1 MMEKFFEKINLS
13 NKRSDDE
20 TFDQY
25 KERLKKNKVS
35 TKIHMQGEQ
44 IWNSIKDG
52 TYKRKDHGN
61 I

>member
-1 MMEKFFEKINLS
+1 MEKFFEKINLS

-20 TFDQY
+20 TFNQY
-25 KERLKKNKVS
+25 KDRQKKNQI
-35 TKIHMQGEQ
+35 KIKMHMKGEVV
-44 IWNSIKDG
+44 WDSRTNG

>member
-1 MMEKFFEKINLS
+1 MEKFFEKINLS

-35 TKIHMQGEQ
+35 IKMHVQGEQ
-44 IWNSIKDG
+44 IWDSIKN
-52 TYKRKDHGN
+52 TC
-61 I
+61 

>member
-35 TKIHMQGEQ
+35 AKIHMQGEQ

-52 TYKRKDHGN
+52 TYKKNKNGSD
-61 I
+61 